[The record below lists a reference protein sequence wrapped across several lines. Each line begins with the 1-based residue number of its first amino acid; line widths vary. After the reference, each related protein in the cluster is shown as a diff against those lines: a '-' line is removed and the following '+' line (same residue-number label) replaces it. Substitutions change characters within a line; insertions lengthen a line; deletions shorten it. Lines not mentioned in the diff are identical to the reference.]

1 MAQVEGGAIP
11 KNRRN
16 APILINV
23 LLLKKNNYHV
33 VNGRI
38 CMPTQSEMSTIRRS
52 DELQQF
58 KRDLEIG
65 ADMSDDMVKALLE
78 ATFPYLKG
86 RRFSCAAVV
95 RIDEDHSKFE
105 DYGQPRVWD
114 SNFIRTKIK
123 GNSTLYLLESL
134 DSGSDSTSGIS
145 ESEDNFASMPQN
157 LDTLYPYEV
166 QINPQRSPQEGGG
179 PCVFTFTP
187 KLSSVI
193 TSVSA
198 VFDSVGKIS
207 LKMLLEDDECQCL
220 GEIPAS
226 KEPGWVTITLR
237 ADQGPYK
244 PVLGR
249 TRIYYEKSPWEEFL
263 EEIVF
268 NTDKQKEFYETVI
281 SRRNGSSG
289 NRESG
294 GNGSGNSGG
303 LNKRCGKQIGEAFG
317 SSQPSHVLG
326 ILIYTAARY
335 GAKEFIE
342 IIFNSSA
349 GGVLFNCYKDNA
361 TLPESVARDFGND
374 EIANYLEE
382 ITNRFSQEIQNG
394 KQFSQTVDWSELVK
408 ATEEA
413 QTKMNQDTDEKH
425 ANQVEGGYSADVEL
439 SSSASSD
446 QENPDYDV
454 LPSIEDLVYSE
465 NESEEKSVILK
476 ESNEESI
483 TSSAAMSM
491 RTKDS
496 ATGSVVGKIDEA
508 ADVNASLDSFKIR
521 IFDQPVE
528 SGQILSFRS
537 SHSAPPTKIRF
548 HANDGFNIFSAEF
561 GDVKETTTEGD
572 ITSIV
577 ADKGQSCTFEFIEE
591 LTYVLDKMRWRPEY
605 ELVPTF
611 LQTEEDQTD
620 EKDAKS

>member
-303 LNKRCGKQIGEAFG
+303 LNKRCGKQIG

-496 ATGSVVGKIDEA
+496 ATGSVVGKIDEVA